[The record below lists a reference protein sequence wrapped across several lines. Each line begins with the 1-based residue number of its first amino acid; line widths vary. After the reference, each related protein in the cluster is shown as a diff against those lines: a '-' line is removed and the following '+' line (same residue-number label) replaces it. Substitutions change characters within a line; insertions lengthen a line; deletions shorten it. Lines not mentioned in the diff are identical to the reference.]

1 MNEYDSNR
9 ILDLLKPMGYN
20 LTKNSLETDCYII
33 NTCHIR
39 EKATDKVYH
48 DIGRLKKNFKN
59 KKKPILIVTGCVA
72 QAENDQMLKREK
84 YIDSVVGPQ
93 SYHQIPEILRK
104 IEIDKRRIERTE
116 FEVIEK
122 FDNLNVIKNSNSKI
136 SSLLTIQEGCNKF
149 CHFCVVPYTRGP
161 EYSRSFNE
169 IIKEAKQLLA
179 NGTKEITLLGQNV
192 NAYNYNYKEKGKSY
206 RLSDIIYELNSFR
219 DLKRIRYTTSHPKD
233 VTMDLVEAHKS
244 CKKLMP
250 ILHLP
255 VQSGSTKI
263 LKSMNRRHGAKEYL
277 EIINKIRDAKPGI
290 KFSSDFIIGY
300 PGETEEDFKKTLE
313 LVNEVKFINS
323 YSFIYSRRP
332 GTPASK
338 INEVNKSVAKER
350 LKIIQELLKSY
361 QIDYKKEFLKKSVE
375 VLFENKMKNQRKY
388 FGRDKYSNSVLVE
401 SEENLTGKIMSVKI
415 VNYNHNNFFGEILDE
430 QKKSFA
436 A

>member
-1 MNEYDSNR
+1 M
-9 ILDLLKPMGYN
+9 
-20 LTKNSLETDCYII
+20 
-33 NTCHIR
+33 
-39 EKATDKVYH
+39 
-48 DIGRLKKNFKN
+48 
-59 KKKPILIVTGCVA
+59 
-72 QAENDQMLKREK
+72 
-84 YIDSVVGPQ
+84 
-93 SYHQIPEILRK
+93 
-104 IEIDKRRIERTE
+104 
-116 FEVIEK
+116 
-122 FDNLNVIKNSNSKI
+122 
-136 SSLLTIQEGCNKF
+136 
-149 CHFCVVPYTRGP
+149 
-161 EYSRSFNE
+161 
-169 IIKEAKQLLA
+169 
-179 NGTKEITLLGQNV
+179 
-192 NAYNYNYKEKGKSY
+192 
-206 RLSDIIYELNSFR
+206 SDIIYELNSFR

-350 LKIIQELLKSY
+350 L
-361 QIDYKKEFLKKSVE
+361 
-375 VLFENKMKNQRKY
+375 
-388 FGRDKYSNSVLVE
+388 
-401 SEENLTGKIMSVKI
+401 
-415 VNYNHNNFFGEILDE
+415 
-430 QKKSFA
+430 
-436 A
+436 